1 MQIFDFTVPE
11 LDMFRNLCNFTE
23 DEREYFELRAK
34 GKSNVQIAME
44 MNVSE
49 SKVSKLARKV
59 KSKMFL
65 YNNTELEEERTTIH
79 SMLENLLEA
88 L

>member
-1 MQIFDFTVPE
+1 MQVYDFTVPE
-11 LDMFRNLCNFTE
+11 LDRFREFCNFTE

-34 GKSNVQIAME
+34 GMSNVYIALE

-59 KSKMFL
+59 KSKIL
-65 YNNTELEEERTTIH
+65 RVI
-79 SMLENLLEA
+79 
-88 L
+88 